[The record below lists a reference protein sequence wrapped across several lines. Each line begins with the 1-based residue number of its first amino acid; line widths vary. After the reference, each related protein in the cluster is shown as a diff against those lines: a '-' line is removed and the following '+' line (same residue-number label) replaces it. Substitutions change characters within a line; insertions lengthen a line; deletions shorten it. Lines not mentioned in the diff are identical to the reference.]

1 MKNNPIFQ
9 VLVVSNTGICTTG
22 YGLDQLAVGQLGLF
36 DADTNLAIDP
46 NGAFPDKVYWA
57 VGIPNAGG
65 TLGDIRKSAG
75 EYIRKS
81 KINTVFSQQSVDE
94 AAQVT
99 TINFA
104 GFVPV
109 KDKDYVFRFNF
120 MNNDSMY
127 MHGFDHPTKSFV
139 VSTDPNTAPNL
150 ADFCTAVAAEFN
162 KDTEQVIVA
171 VATSTTVVLTFGID
185 EKVDSLGGLNPKYRS
200 LRPYKVKVSV
210 GGDFIPSNY
219 TITTVEPV
227 YAQGLGYDIAQ
238 LEYLAGG
245 WNGNPG
251 IYRDSTLTGL
261 IGHSTKIFA
270 DITAKYWTMRLN
282 YEFESHSGG
291 NLPYSNQLET
301 LIAIP
306 ETGGYSTIIA
316 LLVDSIN
323 AHNPASGGVAVPTTS
338 TTTTTAAVTTTTTT
352 APVTTTTTTVG

>member
-36 DADTNLAIDP
+36 NADTNLAIDP

-57 VGIPNAGG
+57 VGIANAAG

-75 EYIRKS
+75 EYIKKG
-81 KINTVFSQQSVDE
+81 KINTAFSQASVTE

-99 TINFA
+99 TIDFT

-109 KDKDYVFRFNF
+109 KDKDYSFRFNF

-127 MHGFDHPTKSFV
+127 MHGFDHPTKPFV
-139 VSTDPNTAPNL
+139 VSTDPNTAPTL
-150 ADFCTAVAAEFN
+150 ANFIIDCAAEIN
-162 KDTEQVIVA
+162 KDTEKVITA
-171 VATSTTVVLTFGID
+171 VATATTLVLTFAID
-185 EKVDSLGGLNPKYRS
+185 EKVDLLGGLNPKYRA
-200 LRPYKVKVSV
+200 LRPYKVTVSV

-219 TITTVEPV
+219 SITTVEPV
-227 YAQGLGYDIAQ
+227 YSQGLGYDIAQ

-245 WNGNPG
+245 WNGHPG
-251 IYRDSTLTGL
+251 IYRDSSLTGL

-270 DITAKYWTMRLN
+270 DIAAKYWTVNFN

-306 ETGGYSTIIA
+306 ETGAYSTLIA
-316 LLVDSIN
+316 LLTDAIN
-323 AHNPASGGVAVPTTS
+323 AHNPVSGTVA
-338 TTTTTAAVTTTTTT
+338 
-352 APVTTTTTTVG
+352 APVTTTTTTGA